1 MSLLFFSIKKKT
13 IVKVQQLVERR
24 PPLPNRQM
32 TPFDRLRHCYSHV
45 YTHIS
50 TSIWAVGA
58 SEDSFIYLYSIIYNR
73 PVFLRVSSQYRQRYD
88 TSGNF
93 TAEIDFSFFIH
104 LSSIG
109 FLFQNRHHTYWLL
122 LLFFFFSI
130 SSHHRHYCQ
139 CQCQCLTSAQVFSPL
154 PAPEEQ
160 AFVVHFTL
168 S

>member
-1 MSLLFFSIKKKT
+1 MSLLSSQLKKKT

-88 TSGNF
+88 TSGNL
-93 TAEIDFSFFIH
+93 TAEIDF
-104 LSSIG
+104 L
-109 FLFQNRHHTYWLL
+109 FLFTFHPSASYLRIDIIPIGCYSC
-122 LLFFFFSI
+122 FFFSI